1 MSQQTNL
8 REFAGIAA
16 LILKTAFSNFPVA
29 TDLDFNLMAGSMGLE
44 SSSANLESGRLF
56 STVASHTLKWLMDN
70 DYVRAAGVFP
80 RDRVSVTD
88 KGLVA
93 MTNKSPLSGICFS
106 DEIDEASK
114 AVNTNEGRQK
124 LTELLGLFFGSA
136 ASSFTKAISRC

>member
-8 REFAGIAA
+8 REFSGIAA

-70 DYVRAAGVFP
+70 DYV
-80 RDRVSVTD
+80 
-88 KGLVA
+88 
-93 MTNKSPLSGICFS
+93 
-106 DEIDEASK
+106 
-114 AVNTNEGRQK
+114 Q
-124 LTELLGLFFGSA
+124 
-136 ASSFTKAISRC
+136 